1 MSENIELELHRSVI
15 DFAKAALNITL
26 LMNGGAAI
34 AILAF
39 IGNIWSTNKDEAL
52 WVALAC
58 TISYFCL
65 GLLASALGVTAAYFR
80 QLFYSHDFLTNNPK
94 PGDDHIQKMS
104 KTTWCFHI
112 FGVLMVLASIM
123 LFGLGVYELF
133 NALIHFAPTG

>member
-15 DFAKAALNITL
+15 DFAKAALNVTL
-26 LMNGGAAI
+26 LMNGGSAI

-39 IGNIWSTNKDEAL
+39 IGNIWSTNKDETL

-80 QLFYSHDFLTNNPK
+80 QLSYSHDFLTNNPK
-94 PGDDHIQKMS
+94 PGDDRVQKMS
-104 KTTWCFHI
+104 KTTKGFHI
-112 FGVLMVLASIM
+112 FGVLMVLVSIM

-133 NALIHFAPTG
+133 NAIIHFAPTE